1 MAEHSKDR
9 YTKGDEYNWASL
21 DLRFAQAITQNFQMV
36 YDAGYQYMDLDNGTK
51 TPGVNN
57 SASGSF
63 YRLTIAPT
71 FKLDTSEF
79 FMRPELRF
87 MVSYLGW
94 DKSLN
99 GFKYADL
106 LTDTEAD
113 HDSFFGNTRF
123 TGSDRWLFGTQM
135 EIWF

>member
-87 MVSYLGW
+87 MAVSYTHLITAGCTAPSW
-94 DKSLN
+94 TGIRPNDGTTGKRAPP
-99 GFKYADL
+99 GFSRAS
-106 LTDTEAD
+106 AP
-113 HDSFFGNTRF
+113 
-123 TGSDRWLFGTQM
+123 
-135 EIWF
+135 